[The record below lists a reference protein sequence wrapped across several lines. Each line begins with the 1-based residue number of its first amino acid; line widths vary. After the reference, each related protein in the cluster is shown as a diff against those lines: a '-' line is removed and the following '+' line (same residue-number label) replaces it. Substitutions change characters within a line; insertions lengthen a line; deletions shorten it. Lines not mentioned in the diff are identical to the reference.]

1 MARGKTV
8 DKALAELVLDMKN
21 RNPKLTTAQI
31 GAVLEMDATTA
42 GRILSTG
49 SWEAFCAWKEEKAR
63 KGREK
68 NRKTAEEKPA
78 EEQQAEEQEVP
89 GQMRMDL
96 KPLELPEAPA
106 MSDQTKMMRF
116 LAGKFSEGN
125 ETLEKSLEHIAMNI
139 DKLNDTLSMMLRV
152 LRRE

>member
-1 MARGKTV
+1 MARGKTI
-8 DKALAELVLDMKN
+8 DKAAADLVLSMKA

-31 GAVLEMDATTA
+31 GAVLNIDATTA
-42 GRILSTG
+42 GRIISTG

-63 KGREK
+63 KEREK

-78 EEQQAEEQEVP
+78 EEQEVP

-96 KPLELPEAPA
+96 EPAEEKKPE

-116 LAGKFSEGN
+116 LAGKFGEGS

>member
-1 MARGKTV
+1 MARGKTI
-8 DKALAELVLDMKN
+8 DKADADLVLSMKA

-31 GAVLEMDATTA
+31 GEALEMDASTA
-42 GRILSTG
+42 GRIISCG

-63 KGREK
+63 KGRERS
-68 NRKTAEEKPA
+68 RKAAEETQEDVPA
-78 EEQQAEEQEVP
+78 EVP

-96 KPLELPEAPA
+96 KPFPLPEAPV

-116 LAGKFSEGN
+116 LAGKFSEEN

>member
-63 KGREK
+63 KEREK
-68 NRKTAEEKPA
+68 NQKAAKIQERLDELAEEMRPL
-78 EEQQAEEQEVP
+78 P
-89 GQMRMDL
+89 GQIRM
-96 KPLELPEAPA
+96 ELPETPEKPE
-106 MSDQTKMMRF
+106 MSEQVKMMRF
-116 LAGKFSEGN
+116 MAGQV
-125 ETLEKSLEHIAMNI
+125 
-139 DKLNDTLSMMLRV
+139 DKLVLKLDHINDTLSQILRAV
-152 LRRE
+152 RRE

>member
-63 KGREK
+63 KEREK

-78 EEQQAEEQEVP
+78 EEQEVP

-96 KPLELPEAPA
+96 EPAEEKKPE

>member
-1 MARGKTV
+1 MARGKTI
-8 DKALAELVLDMKN
+8 DKGTASLVLSMKE

-31 GAVLEMDATTA
+31 GEALEMDASTA
-42 GRILSTG
+42 GRIISCG

-63 KGREK
+63 KGRERS
-68 NRKTAEEKPA
+68 RKAAEDTPA
-78 EEQQAEEQEVP
+78 EVPEVP
-89 GQMRMDL
+89 GQMKM
-96 KPLELPEAPA
+96 ELVPVEVPEAPV
-106 MSDQTKMMRF
+106 MSEQTKMMRF